1 MRMNKIEI
9 LKQTTRYDYQ
19 YKTRKQTVKLG
30 RKLEISYVRNRL
42 FDLKTGNET
51 TLTTQHHNMTYTI
64 GSNEINDDK
73 KLNHVKK
80 L

>member
-1 MRMNKIEI
+1 MS
-9 LKQTTRYDYQ
+9 YHQ

-30 RKLEISYVRNRL
+30 WKLEISYAHNRL

-51 TLTTQHHNMTYTI
+51 TLTTQHHNMAYASGI
-64 GSNEINDDK
+64 NEMNDNK
-73 KLNHVKK
+73 KLNHKNK